1 VNWRWELEV
10 ILGGV
15 QWKCAWDECMG
26 VNGRFTYE
34 VRIRGVN
41 GRCELEVGMGGGY
54 GGLYGGVD
62 TKM

>member
-1 VNWRWELEV
+1 M